1 MPGLTKVTIYTD
13 GACSGNP
20 GPGGWGAILMA
31 GGKSR
36 EISGGE
42 AHTTNNRMELM
53 AVIKSLGLLTRPCEV
68 DLYSDSAYLVN
79 DLNEAGISVSS
90 GSACSAASREASHV
104 LLALG
109 YDTEHASGSLRI
121 TLGRDNT
128 EAQVQYLISVLP
140 DIIMQRRLKSKNNPL
155 SLFDAPHAPDTID
168 SYFRYN

>member
-1 MPGLTKVTIYTD
+1 MPYSLYCIGMEFDTVFGCCLCGLRDRIIE
-13 GACSGNP
+13 ALSSIP
-20 GPGGWGAILMA
+20 GTFLTGDPVNRLPGFASFTVEGI
-31 GGKSR
+31 
-36 EISGGE
+36 I
-42 AHTTNNRMELM
+42 H
-53 AVIKSLGLLTRPCEV
+53 
-68 DLYSDSAYLVN
+68 SAYLVN

-109 YDTEHASGSLRI
+109 YDSEHASGSLRI

-128 EAQVQYLISVLP
+128 EEQIDYLISVLP

-168 SYFRYN
+168 